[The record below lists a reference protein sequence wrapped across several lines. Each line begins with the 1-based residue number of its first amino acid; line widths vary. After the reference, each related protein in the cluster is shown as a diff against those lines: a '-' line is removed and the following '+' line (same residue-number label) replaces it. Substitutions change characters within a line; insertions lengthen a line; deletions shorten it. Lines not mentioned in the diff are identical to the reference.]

1 MSLWDTLMSPS
12 TLRRDAWQWNG
23 VEFRRRTYSDGVAA
37 ARHAA
42 AGLRKRGVGPG
53 SVVAVVITNGP
64 DALPCVGGA
73 WFAGAKVAS
82 LPIISRGMT
91 AAGYTAQLRG
101 LCRLLQA
108 ECLVV
113 EDRFLG
119 FISAD
124 ADLGAEVLGCRG
136 LIETPGMA
144 DIAPPPP
151 DETMFIQFSSGT
163 TSEPRGVE
171 LTARAIDA
179 QLAALSSEAAIDPE
193 RDVGYTWLPMSHDM
207 GFFGCTLLAWHSGI
221 PGVMATPERFLG
233 APRTWLDDC
242 ARFGATVTAA
252 PPSAFDIAAQAERLR
267 SSGEPLR
274 LRQCMIGA
282 EEILWPTLTNAIEVF
297 GPRGLTPEALTPGY
311 GLAEAVL
318 GVTGEPLGTAP
329 SFVDVDGAALADGRV
344 ELVDPEHPGARRLVS
359 AGKALPGVDVSID
372 PKDSE
377 IVVRSPSL
385 ASRYF
390 GNEKLTAER
399 LSGGELRTGD
409 IGFLHEDR
417 LFISGRNDD
426 LLTVRGRNVYVQETE
441 RILAADGDLAAGN
454 CAIVAVQN
462 GIQQRVA
469 LVAETNDRRV
479 DAADLAQRLYR
490 CTMESCGLA
499 IQDFVFLNRGEFP
512 KTPSGKAQRYRCREL
527 AAEPDV
533 GTRVT
538 LGSLRESGG
547 TRPAATSP
555 RV

>member
-1 MSLWDTLMSPS
+1 MSPNA
-12 TLRRDAWQWNG
+12 LRRDAWQWDG
-23 VEFRRRTYSDGVAA
+23 VEFRRRTYGDGVAA

-42 AGLRKRGVGPG
+42 AGLRRRGVGPG

-108 ECLVV
+108 ECLIV

-119 FISAD
+119 FVSAE

-136 LIETPGMA
+136 LIETPEIG
-144 DIAPPPP
+144 DVAPPPA

-163 TSEPRGVE
+163 TSAPRGVE
-171 LTARAIDA
+171 LTGRAIDA
-179 QLAALSSEAAIDPE
+179 QLAMLAAEAEIDPE

-207 GFFGCTLLAWHSGI
+207 GFFGCILLAWYCGI

-242 ARFGATVTAA
+242 ARFGATLTAA
-252 PPSAFDIAAQAERLR
+252 PPFAFDVAARSERLR

-282 EEILWPTLTNAIEVF
+282 EEILWPTLTNAVEVF
-297 GPRGLTPEALTPGY
+297 GPRGLTPEVLTPGY

-318 GVTGEPLGTAP
+318 GVTGEALGRPP
-329 SFVDVDGAALADGRV
+329 SFLDVDGAALADGRV
-344 ELVDPEHPGARRLVS
+344 ELADPGGPGARRLVS

-372 PKDSE
+372 PEDGE

-390 GNEKLTAER
+390 GNERLTEER
-399 LSGGELRTGD
+399 LGGGELRTGD
-409 IGFLHEDR
+409 IGFLHEGR

-441 RILAADGDLAAGN
+441 RILAEDSDLAAGN
-454 CAIVAVQN
+454 CAIVATQS
-462 GIQQRVA
+462 GGQLRIA
-469 LVAETNDRRV
+469 LLAETNDRHI
-479 DAADLAQRLYR
+479 DAERLARHLYR
-490 CTMESCGLA
+490 RTMESCGLA
-499 IQDFVFLNRGEFP
+499 IQDFVFLNRGAFP

-527 AAEPDV
+527 AAEAKT

-538 LGSLRESGG
+538 LGADAG
-547 TRPAATSP
+547 AAE
-555 RV
+555 